1 MTNTIQRRAGGR
13 AARTA
18 ARAAPLSDTMRPIR
32 PGMEGGT
39 YHPLSQTD
47 MEKINRSALTAL
59 EEIGRTRSELRYIHL
74 ATHLETPKILS
85 PHQIEKYNHLRGYK
99 TQAD

>member
-1 MTNTIQRRAGGR
+1 MTNTAQRRAGGR

-39 YHPLSQTD
+39 YHPLSQLD
-47 MEKINRSALTAL
+47 LEKIN
-59 EEIGRTRSELRYIHL
+59 II
-74 ATHLETPKILS
+74 I
-85 PHQIEKYNHLRGYK
+85 
-99 TQAD
+99 